1 MVNGWTYVNPPQIN
15 ELDPDEGQVGTTVTV
30 SGTDMLAGAE
40 KIESATLAGT
50 AVSSIVS
57 SNATHVVV
65 VAGKKT
71 GDAEGVVVLVADSG
85 ATVTSALNWTYTN
98 ASVITKV
105 EPASGQHKTEVVISG
120 ERMHGGGS
128 KIVTVLLADAV
139 ATIDAETT
147 NEINVTAGASAAGK
161 GDVVVKAD
169 SGASTTLQDG
179 FTYLAP
185 GKISSVT
192 PSKGQL
198 NTKVTIVGTDLLGGG
213 DELDKVTLDGTEATI
228 TTGDN
233 ATHVEVVAQSGG
245 AGVGDVVLTADTGA
259 VVTAKDG
266 WTQLADGEITK
277 VDPNKGVRGSIVTIS
292 GASLLAVPQTWRR

>member
-1 MVNGWTYVNPPQIN
+1 MAKVSPDRSHALISKLSSVTLAGIDAGSITKQEATRIELVAAASPNAKRGDVVLTSENGAQIAMVNGWAHVNPPQIN

-30 SGTDMLAGAE
+30 SGADMLAGAE

-50 AVSSIVS
+50 AVSSIAS

-147 NEINVTAGASAAGK
+147 NEINVTMQYFFRPQGLS
-161 GDVVVKAD
+161 V
-169 SGASTTLQDG
+169 L
-179 FTYLAP
+179 
-185 GKISSVT
+185 KISW
-192 PSKGQL
+192 Q
-198 NTKVTIVGTDLLGGG
+198 
-213 DELDKVTLDGTEATI
+213 
-228 TTGDN
+228 
-233 ATHVEVVAQSGG
+233 H
-245 AGVGDVVLTADTGA
+245 
-259 VVTAKDG
+259 
-266 WTQLADGEITK
+266 
-277 VDPNKGVRGSIVTIS
+277 
-292 GASLLAVPQTWRR
+292 